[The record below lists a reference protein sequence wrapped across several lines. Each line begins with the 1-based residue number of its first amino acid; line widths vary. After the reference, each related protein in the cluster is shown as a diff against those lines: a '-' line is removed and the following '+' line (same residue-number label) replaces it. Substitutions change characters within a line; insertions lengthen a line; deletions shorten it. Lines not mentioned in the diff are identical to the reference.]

1 MDEQTQKSPP
11 LWKQLIGAGIGSLIA
26 LTIYGGYK
34 LTSTHLGAYL
44 TIPWVSPLEAP
55 SGEVEVMDASENA
68 QKRLAARAKQ
78 IAEEFST
85 RKVHMADDTMY
96 EEEVAPV
103 APIVPLGEAEEPEP
117 MMESTPEP
125 EPEPAPEPE
134 HVTEEEIQPV
144 EEALKDVEP
153 PALPSSGIGLP
164 LVTVFAFLGA
174 IAYRYRK
181 VLEQPLW

>member
-11 LWKQLIGAGIGSLIA
+11 LWKQLVGAGVGSLIA

-44 TIPWVSPLEAP
+44 TIPWVSPREAP
-55 SGEVEVMDASENA
+55 SGETRVMDSASENA

-78 IAEEFST
+78 IAKEFST

-96 EEEVAPV
+96 EEEVAPI
-103 APIVPLGEAEEPEP
+103 APIVPLGEAEEPE
-117 MMESTPEP
+117 STPEP
-125 EPEPAPEPE
+125 EPEPTPEPE
-134 HVTEEEIQPV
+134 PVIEEEIQPV
-144 EEALKDVEP
+144 EEALKNVEP
-153 PALPSSGIGLP
+153 PTLPSSGIGLP

-174 IAYRYRK
+174 VAYRYRK